1 MRKRVSYEGALHEL
15 EHIGPRLIEAMDREI
30 AVAVANAMEEKRMM
44 KKEEGEEEEEE
55 EEERVGS
62 VKSTPPKSPPRLPLR
77 FGRTEEG
84 VVLSPPLPPT
94 PPSASIVAAAAR
106 MRRDDDKYD
115 SEDLKRLVSL
125 LYFARL
131 FDVKDASSVEIEH
144 ARVIQRDACIAKH
157 QSSYTGVGSRPLTG
171 EDLDAVVIA
180 GRAVLCQRRDVMH
193 HGECIAINTKAAKLF
208 LRKKNRKGA
217 ILSGSDLVL
226 VTQQYQQQG
235 DSSVEKIST
244 SSRDE
249 SGFFERML
257 NMGSSGGAMVA
268 TNAIVPSV
276 GEQQHRQHQSA
287 KLSRL
292 EMDAIERARDVMD
305 IIMAMA
311 PAELSE
317 SSEMTSSEEEEDG
330 EEEGGVRR
338 EEFGLLGVPAREL
351 QDAEQSFSRV
361 SIHHNNNNNN
371 HRRREYVGGG
381 ARREKRRNVARDA
394 SQKFPKRKSSETT
407 AKTLE
412 ESGPIS
418 EDRSTSSQQ
427 PQSPSTPL
435 QQTDDITQTTSTAK
449 QFKRKPSGSR
459 GGRRER
465 ERREQA
471 QARLHAREEAHARTE
486 IE

>member
-1 MRKRVSYEGALHEL
+1 
-15 EHIGPRLIEAMDREI
+15 
-30 AVAVANAMEEKRMM
+30 
-44 KKEEGEEEEEE
+44 
-55 EEERVGS
+55 
-62 VKSTPPKSPPRLPLR
+62 
-77 FGRTEEG
+77 
-84 VVLSPPLPPT
+84 
-94 PPSASIVAAAAR
+94 

-193 HGECIAINTKAAKLF
+193 HGVCIAINTKAAKLF

-217 ILSGSDLVL
+217 IPSGSDLAL
-226 VTQQYQQQG
+226 VTQQHQQQG
-235 DSSVEKIST
+235 DSSVTKIST

-268 TNAIVPSV
+268 TNAIVPSG

-287 KLSRL
+287 KLSRE

-338 EEFGLLGVPAREL
+338 EEVGLLGVSAREL

-361 SIHHNNNNNN
+361 SIHHNINNNNN

-394 SQKFPKRKSSETT
+394 SRKFPKRKSSETT
-407 AKTLE
+407 ATTLE

-449 QFKRKPSGSR
+449 QFKRKPGGSR